1 MTKQQQLLNTLNE
14 FYQRP
19 VAQASLEL
27 FLSVSAV
34 LFFAIFAIRPTLLTM
49 SDLIK
54 EIEDKRALNT
64 RLDQKVAALSSAQNE
79 LLTLEPRLVALEQA
93 LPDNPELLEALSYL
107 EKIASEQR
115 LIIENLSLTTLP
127 EGTRTPLPAQAR
139 QSYTLNFTIR
149 GDYIAIKNYLDQ
161 VLDVR
166 RAFIIESV
174 AFTTNDARGRT
185 SLSANITLA
194 VPYVEPPT
202 EL

>member
-27 FLSVSAV
+27 FLSISAV

-54 EIEDKRALNT
+54 EIEDKRALDG
-64 RLDQKVAALSSAQNE
+64 RLDQKVAALASAQNE
-79 LLTLEPRLVALEQA
+79 LLSLQTRLPVLEQA
-93 LPDNPELLEALSYL
+93 LPSDPELLEALSYL
-107 EKIASEQR
+107 EKIASDQQ
-115 LIIENLSLTTLP
+115 LVIESLTLTTLP
-127 EGTRTPLPAQAR
+127 EGDKKTPAPNQAR

-149 GDYIAIKNYLDQ
+149 GDYVTIKNYLDE
-161 VLDVR
+161 VLNVR

-174 AFTTNDARGRT
+174 AFNTTDTRGKKNLT
-185 SLSANITLA
+185 ANVTLA
-194 VPYVEPPT
+194 VPYIKKQ
-202 EL
+202 